1 MRGPAGLRLDGTPSV
16 PVVAKAVW
24 HVMQRR
30 DTPQFGRVLDFLEGI
45 HEQVP
50 ELLCYRHYAKL
61 SAGLRGKMVLN
72 MVEQRCPLMDI
83 LKALNC
89 HFPPACPDDPST
101 VNPDLFRVRQCH
113 LHFRKFVLRM
123 IRDEK
128 FRRSYVEKKLPNE
141 YGETFMAVLEKLLWE
156 FLCRLQ
162 TVLTPLSDQVT
173 VLD

>member
-101 VNPDLFRVRQCH
+101 
-113 LHFRKFVLRM
+113 
-123 IRDEK
+123 
-128 FRRSYVEKKLPNE
+128 KKLPNE

-162 TVLTPLSDQVT
+162 TVLTPLSDQMQ
-173 VLD
+173 LPDADGQNLSSW

>member
-1 MRGPAGLRLDGTPSV
+1 
-16 PVVAKAVW
+16 
-24 HVMQRR
+24 MQRR

-101 VNPDLFRVRQCH
+101 VRNISLASNLFASSN
-113 LHFRKFVLRM
+113 RKKTGYNFVCALKGR
-123 IRDEK
+123 
-128 FRRSYVEKKLPNE
+128 
-141 YGETFMAVLEKLLWE
+141 G
-156 FLCRLQ
+156 
-162 TVLTPLSDQVT
+162 
-173 VLD
+173 